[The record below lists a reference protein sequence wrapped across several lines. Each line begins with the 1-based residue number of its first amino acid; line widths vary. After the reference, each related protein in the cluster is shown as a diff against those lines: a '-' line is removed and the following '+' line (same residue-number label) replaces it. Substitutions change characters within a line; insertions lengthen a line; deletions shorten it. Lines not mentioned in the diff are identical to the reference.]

1 MATTTTTTRMTTTT
15 MRMTTTT
22 TRMTTTRRV
31 TTTARRAGRAATRT
45 AAARSAPSRR
55 VAGSAPSRRRAAQ
68 HPAVRTRAAVAIEEV
83 DVAEEDVGP
92 VGGETVKK
100 DKIRNIAIIA
110 HVDHGKTTL
119 VDAMLA
125 QSNVFRDNEHVE
137 ERVMDSMD
145 LERERGITITSKS
158 LSVPYKGAK
167 INVIDTPGHADFG
180 GEVERVLRMCEGVLL
195 LVDSVEGPMPQ
206 TRFVLKKA
214 LELGIRVLVVV
225 NKIDRPAARPDYVL
239 DTTFELF
246 CDLGAPD
253 HLCDFPVVYC
263 SGMQGIAG
271 EEPDALADDLEPL
284 FEAIM
289 REIPCPEVVEE
300 GPTQMLVTNIDFDP
314 HKGRIAIGRV
324 GAGTLSKGEYAVVKP
339 GEDKR
344 TGKIAEVFTFTNFKR
359 EAVEVVEAGDICAF
373 VGIGDIAIGETV
385 ACKTNPKALAK
396 IEVERPTV
404 RMKFLVNTSPFS
416 GKEGEFINSRDMKN
430 RLEQELERNLA
441 LSVEP
446 GESADEFVVCGRGT
460 LHITILIETMRRE
473 GFEFQVGP
481 PTVITTVNAETGQ
494 KEEPYEIAVVEAPE
508 DCVGACVDLLGNRC
522 GKMLDMTTSENM
534 GTTTIKYRLPTRGLL
549 GLRNQMLTATK
560 GNAVLNTIFDGY
572 DAWSG
577 EIKTREQGSLVAFAT
592 GQSTQYALKDVQ
604 ERGQL
609 FIAPGVAIYEGQVI
623 GIHQRSGDLPV
634 NAAKAKKA
642 TNVRSNAEI
651 KVQVAA
657 PKDMSLDDCIEYIT
671 ADELVEV
678 TPQSIRMRKN
688 PKGLKGGKLY

>member
-1 MATTTTTTRMTTTT
+1 
-15 MRMTTTT
+15 
-22 TRMTTTRRV
+22 
-31 TTTARRAGRAATRT
+31 
-45 AAARSAPSRR
+45 
-55 VAGSAPSRRRAAQ
+55 
-68 HPAVRTRAAVAIEEV
+68 
-83 DVAEEDVGP
+83 
-92 VGGETVKK
+92 
-100 DKIRNIAIIA
+100 
-110 HVDHGKTTL
+110 
-119 VDAMLA
+119 MLA
-125 QSNVFRDNEHVE
+125 QSNVFRENQEVA

-158 LSVPYKGAK
+158 LSVTYKGNK
-167 INVIDTPGHADFG
+167 INIIDTPGHADFG
-180 GEVERVLRMCEGVLL
+180 GEVERVLRMTDGVLL

-214 LELGIRVLVVV
+214 LELGIKVLVVV
-225 NKIDRPAARPDYVL
+225 NKIDRPAARPDYVI
-239 DTTFELF
+239 DNTFELF

-253 HLCDFPVVYC
+253 ELCDFPVVYA
-263 SGMQGIAG
+263 SGVNGVAG
-271 EEPDALADDLEPL
+271 LEPDALADDLTPL
-284 FEAIM
+284 FETIL
-289 REIPCPEVVEE
+289 EEVPPPSVVLD
-300 GPTQMLVTNIDFDP
+300 GPLQMLVTNIDFDA

-324 GAGTLSKGEYAVVKP
+324 NAGTMKKGEYAVVKP
-339 GEDKR
+339 GADKR
-344 TGKIAEVFTFTNFKR
+344 NGKVAEVFTFSNFQR
-359 EAVEVVEAGDICAF
+359 EVVDEVEAGDICAF
-373 VGIGDIAIGETV
+373 VGMPNIAIGETV
-385 ACKTNPKALAK
+385 ACKSCPKPLAK
-396 IEVERPTV
+396 IEVEKPTV
-404 RMKFLVNTSPFS
+404 RMKFLVNTSPFA
-416 GKEGEFINSRDMKN
+416 GREGEFINGRDIKN
-430 RLEQELERNLA
+430 RLERELERNLA

-446 GESADEFVVCGRGT
+446 GQSADEFVVCGRGT

-473 GFEFQVGP
+473 GFEFQIGP
-481 PTVITTVNAETGQ
+481 PSVIL
-494 KEEPYEIAVVEAPE
+494 KEGENGEKQEPFEIAVVETPE
-508 DCVGACVDLLGNRC
+508 EYTGACVDLLGNRC
-522 GKMLDMTTSENM
+522 GQMLDMSTSDLNG

-549 GLRNQMLTATK
+549 GLRNQMLTATR